1 MGTTSPIIPQQP
13 MVGWTAP
20 QQWTPTPASQWQP
33 PSQWQQ
39 IYHWPAPPPQAPSEP
54 HPSQLFATAR
64 VHLVGLVAAL
74 VLQATIA
81 LVASLPEPPGA
92 FDFWARFALLELAVA
107 VVLAFT
113 HGPGVSV
120 RALHPAAVAV
130 LALAF
135 VVVPAAAITVGA
147 IDALH
152 EADLASRAA
161 ALPDVTQTLDW
172 TGVLAEVDLSG
183 RAVGLS
189 TAIETVFLTI
199 VFFGLPLIAL
209 VAPRRDA
216 PVEDPGETITDGDDG
231 HDD

>member
-1 MGTTSPIIPQQP
+1 METTSPIIPQQP
-13 MVGWTAP
+13 IVGWTAP
-20 QQWTPTPASQWQP
+20 QQWTPTPASQWQQ

-39 IYHWPAPPPQAPSEP
+39 IHHWPAPPQARPEP
-54 HPSQLFATAR
+54 HPSQLLAAAR
-64 VHLVGLVAAL
+64 AHLVGLVAAL

-113 HGPGVSV
+113 HGAGVAV
-120 RALHPAAVAV
+120 RDLHPAAAAV
-130 LALAF
+130 LAFAF
-135 VVVPAAAITVGA
+135 VVVPAAAIMVGA

-152 EADLASRAA
+152 EADLTSQAA
-161 ALPDVTQTLDW
+161 ALPDVTQTFDG

-183 RAVGLS
+183 RAVNLS
-189 TAIETVFLTI
+189 SAIQTVFLTI

-209 VAPRRDA
+209 VAPPRVETMA
-216 PVEDPGETITDGDDG
+216 EDPDETVTDGDDG